1 MEKNTYFNE
10 TDVGNIPTETL
21 VGLVSGVMDI
31 SSTVVGKD
39 NELLRMRGRL
49 FVESENAY
57 ERLSMEMGQMGF
69 TPLFRIDN
77 DEHLVI
83 VSRSLPTPKTG
94 NPWINVLLFF
104 VTLITVLYAGSMH
117 SVTSVEL
124 LRGIDPSSGIKS
136 IWLILKLLWTGWPF
150 ALSLLGI
157 LLAHE
162 MGHYFAARRHG
173 ASVTL
178 PYFIPLPGGFL
189 GTMGAVIQMRA
200 PIRNKRVLLDVGVSG
215 PLAGIAV
222 AIPVVVIGLHLS
234 ELGPIAFRG
243 FQLEGNSIMYLA
255 AKYLVFGEL
264 LPRPLDYGPMPAF
277 VHWIVFF
284 FTGNPAPAGGIDV
297 FIHPVALAGWA
308 GMLVTGLNLIPVG
321 QLDGGHVLYVLFG
334 ESAKLVRPF
343 VMVLLVALGF
353 VWSGWWIWAMLLYV
367 FGRRHPELLDEI
379 TELDDY
385 RRSVAFVALILFFLL
400 IVPVPLRVY

>member
-1 MEKNTYFNE
+1 MKKNTYFNE

-49 FVESENAY
+49 FVESDNAY
-57 ERLSMEMGQMGF
+57 ERLSIEMEQMGL

-83 VSRSLPTPKTG
+83 ISRSLPTLKTG
-94 NPWINVLLFF
+94 KPWLNVLLFF

-124 LRGIDPSSGIKS
+124 LRGIDPSIGIKS
-136 IWLILKLLWTGWPF
+136 IWLIFKLLWTGWPF

-234 ELGPIAFRG
+234 ELGPIPFRG
-243 FQLEGNSIMYLA
+243 FQLEGNSILYLA

-264 LPRPLDYGPMPAF
+264 LPRPLDYGTVPTIL
-277 VHWIVFF
+277 HWIVFF
-284 FTGNPAPAGGIDV
+284 FTGNPVPAGGIDV

-321 QLDGGHVLYVLFG
+321 QLDGGHILYVLFG

-367 FGRRHPELLDEI
+367 FGRRRPELLDEI

>member
-1 MEKNTYFNE
+1 MDKDIYFNE
-10 TDVGNIPTETL
+10 TDVSNIPTETL
-21 VGLVSGVMDI
+21 IGLVSSVMDI
-31 SSTVVGKD
+31 SSTIVGKD
-39 NELLRMRGRL
+39 KELLRIRGRL
-49 FVESENAY
+49 FVESDNAY
-57 ERLSMEMGQMGF
+57 ERLSVEMGRMGF
-69 TPLFRIDN
+69 TPLFRVDD

-83 VSRSLPTPKTG
+83 ITRSLATPKIG
-94 NPWINVLLFF
+94 NPWLNVLLLV

-117 SVTSVEL
+117 SVVSVEL
-124 LRGIDPSSGIKS
+124 LRGPDFSSGIKS

-178 PYFIPLPGGFL
+178 PYFIPFPGGFL

-200 PIRNKRVLLDVGVSG
+200 PIRNKRVLLDIGVSG

-234 ELGPIAFRG
+234 ELGPVPFRG

-264 LPRPLDYGPMPAF
+264 LPRPLDYGQMPVMF
-277 VHWIVFF
+277 HHIVFF

-321 QLDGGHVLYVLFG
+321 QLDGGHILYVLFG
-334 ESAKLVRPF
+334 KSAKLWRPF

-353 VWSGWWIWAMLLYV
+353 VWSGWWIWAMLLYF
-367 FGRRHPELLDEI
+367 FGRSHPELLDEI

-385 RRSVAFVALILFFLL
+385 RRSVAVVALILFFLL
-400 IVPVPLRVY
+400 VVPVPFRVY